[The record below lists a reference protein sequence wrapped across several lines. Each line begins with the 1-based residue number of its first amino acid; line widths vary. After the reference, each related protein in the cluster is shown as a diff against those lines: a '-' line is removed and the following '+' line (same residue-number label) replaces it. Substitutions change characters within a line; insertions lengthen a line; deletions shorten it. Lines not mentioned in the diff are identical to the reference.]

1 MVIWIV
7 VIIFVLSIFLLGLRN
22 YKRIK
27 KAENVET
34 ATEIAVLND
43 GNFNRNISKGVVLVD
58 FWADWC
64 MPCKVIQPTL
74 NELAIHYA
82 DKGVT
87 IAKVEVE
94 KNRKV
99 STKYNIR
106 ALPTLILFKDGKE
119 IERFQGI
126 KSTRYLMKKIESQ
139 LT

>member
-1 MVIWIV
+1 MSVWTV

>member
-1 MVIWIV
+1 MTVWTV

-22 YKRIK
+22 YRRIK

-74 NELAIHYA
+74 NELAIHYV

-87 IAKVEVE
+87 IAKVEVD

-106 ALPTLILFKDGKE
+106 TLPTLVLFKDGNE